1 MLRVFAC
8 ARGPWQTW
16 EMPDSFAST
25 EETRDVRKTFYLA
38 SAIFLLLDD
47 IRSIMGGL
55 TKEQEDALRKIAV
68 RHVELAWDDG
78 AKREADLRTAL
89 ETETTARKRI
99 QAQLHEALKRI
110 SDDRNEP
117 A

>member
-1 MLRVFAC
+1 MADVFT
-8 ARGPWQTW
+8 P
-16 EMPDSFAST
+16 T

-38 SAIFLLLDD
+38 SAIFLLIDD
-47 IRSIMGGL
+47 VRSIVSAAGHEL

-110 SDDRNEP
+110 SDARNEP
-117 A
+117 AE